1 MKLRVLL
8 LLSLWLVPLANAQNA
23 KHEFRGAWV
32 ASVANLDWPSCNGCS
47 SSVQQTQLVQIMDGL
62 KEAGVNAVVFQ
73 VRTESDALYDS
84 PYEPWSYWL
93 TGEQGTAPDPFF
105 DPLELAVDLA
115 HERGMELHAW
125 INPYRADRGSSYPK
139 ADNHVTNTHPEWIL
153 SYPSGI
159 KILDPGIPDVRDH
172 VTGVIG
178 DILRRYDVDGI
189 HYDDYFYPYE
199 GSTNED
205 DATFATYNRGFTNRG
220 DWRRDNINLLIEQ
233 VQDTVQTVRPEAAHG
248 VSPFGIWKNGIPS
261 GTSGLDAYNV
271 IYADA
276 VAWLQAQDIDYLAP
290 QLYWSSQRSFDADG
304 DGDLD
309 FNRQRFTTLAPWWA
323 SVRNGR
329 HIYPGVAAYR
339 AGQPGFEPEEIPT
352 QLRYVREH
360 ADLDGTI
367 VFRARSGILFGG
379 YGLADSLESDLYR
392 HPALT
397 PTMEWK
403 NMDAPG
409 APGTLS
415 ETWNGDDL
423 TLTWSAPTDGDA
435 EARRYAVYRIP
446 SPSAPTF
453 PDALENPE
461 HLIAV
466 TGETQ
471 IVDRPYMASSPWTYV
486 VTAVSANSIESPVSN
501 TVVVNGRAVSA
512 EERPSGVLALMPP
525 RPNPT
530 TGQSEIEFTLTAPLA
545 VSVRVYDV
553 LGREVAT
560 LLDGEAAPA
569 GTQTLVWDGHTAS
582 GPAPTGTYLVVLE
595 ADGERRME
603 RVTILR

>member
-1 MKLRVLL
+1 MKSRLL
-8 LLSLWLVPLANAQNA
+8 FLLSLWLVPLANAQNA

-32 ASVANLDWPSCNGCS
+32 ASVANLDWPSCNGCA

-105 DPLELAVDLA
+105 DPLELAVELA

-125 INPYRADRGSSYPK
+125 INPYRADRGSNYPK

-199 GSTNED
+199 GTSDED

-220 DWRRDNINLLIEQ
+220 DWRRDNINLLIAQ

-276 VAWLQAQDIDYLAP
+276 VAWLEAQDIDYLAP

-323 SVRNGR
+323 SVRNER

-352 QLRYVREH
+352 QLRYVRQH

-367 VFRARSGILFGG
+367 IFRARSGILLGG

-392 HPALT
+392 NPALT

-446 SPSAPTF
+446 SPTAPTF

-471 IVDRPYMASSPWTYV
+471 IVDRPYAASSPWTYV

-501 TVVVNGRAVSA
+501 AVVVNGRAVSA

-530 TGQSEIEFTLTAPLA
+530 TGLSEIEFTLAAPLA
-545 VSVRVYDV
+545 VTVRVYDV

-560 LLDGEAAPA
+560 LLDGEATPA
-569 GTQTLVWDGHTAS
+569 GVQTLVWDGHTAS